1 MKGSIFYLNFKTDG
15 TGYIKISEP
24 VGMDASEFSLKQD
37 DKRLGR
43 DVLFAGGNAKLEFS
57 RLKHPEA
64 FNIIQRYFEMYGFES
79 DVDLIIDFGGT
90 GNMIIIGNLDFATA
104 ENNVLELFK
113 CDVILD
119 SKQAIIKRRN
129 EIKTDLFSS
138 LTLDN
143 DPITPV
149 LSSKIFLKAIPF
161 NKKSSW
167 NVGQTGSF
175 TASNL
180 LQPTAP
186 NFFYAF
192 NYLNRVIDSEISIT
206 QSFIQGFKLLTNTD
220 SPNTIKLSDYKYVT
234 AENNFPSVNVS
245 FENIMATFVRN
256 NPATTFN
263 VKAYYL
269 ISSDESFNYNNK
281 VLLINQ
287 NNPASININNSFQAS
302 LLRGQSIYFWIELR
316 LDSSL
321 GDNVTMSVTQPSG
334 DIKINVIEKSYD
346 TVIRGIRLID
356 AIRYNLASISGLNVS
371 FPMAESGG
379 YLYNQFIFNG
389 NLLRAIQTVPFYLTF
404 KMIQE
409 WFPELNLD
417 YEIES
422 NGTVF
427 IGSYEDFYPNREIAV
442 LTKTQ
447 FSNYNKTF
455 NEKFKVNELSFAYKN
470 YRSQKEADTENG
482 NDEVHGEAQFAIL
495 NEKVENQKEISVG
508 FYRSALLIEDNRR
521 KAMSTPKSTA
531 TQDDDKIA
539 VIDVYPSEL
548 IEETLIQRNE
558 NSFLQHSYDTVTGKL
573 ILRNDGS
580 FNFELLGIVVDA
592 FVPFI
597 ITAPQPNHG
606 TYFVDQVSSNYLVLT
621 PDFNPNNPASAAND
635 GQRFTN
641 YTYNIPVSTLAG
653 MNWSNEGFSLIEN
666 ITASDN
672 YYNLR
677 FTLKRNMVAGY
688 SDYLATCNLY
698 NQDEIKNT
706 FYKNNPNCVTVY
718 EGDSVREGDS
728 INPKNPILSP
738 YIHDLTFLTDF
749 GTYKD
754 IENKMRSSQRGFI
767 RCFDARGNVL
777 KVYPKEMKFQQS
789 FEVLGELSV
798 IGEEKLQP
806 QLINIGDVNPDFIT
820 INDEYMVTRV
830 IYEEKNDYF
839 YIKDQNGLLLYN
851 GVFFDRISINGAI
864 AESKAELIEWLNLL
878 T

>member
-143 DPITPV
+143 NEITPV
-149 LSSKIFLKAIPF
+149 NTSKILLKSVPTYTVSQWSQPNPKIVETGGIGGVTTRFFNHASRVDKSEIKNSLSFIPGFGNRRDFGYIEAIDTVQNGTLTIRNLTVKTREIASSYPLGQGSVAMYFFIGDANVEPSNYF
-161 NKKSSW
+161 N
-167 NVGQTGSF
+167 
-175 TASNL
+175 
-180 LQPTAP
+180 
-186 NFFYAF
+186 
-192 NYLNRVIDSEISIT
+192 NRVFYFPFFGTPENKEYEI
-206 QSFIQGFKLLTNTD
+206 
-220 SPNTIKLSDYKYVT
+220 
-234 AENNFPSVNVS
+234 NNGEFV
-245 FENIMATFVRN
+245 FENI
-256 NPATTFN
+256 
-263 VKAYYL
+263 
-269 ISSDESFNYNNK
+269 
-281 VLLINQ
+281 
-287 NNPASININNSFQAS
+287 NIN
-302 LLRGQSIYFWIELR
+302 RGQRLYLWFEAFTDTQNTTYILR
-316 LDSSL
+316 TTITSMEVEIKGSS
-321 GDNVTMSVTQPSG
+321 V
-334 DIKINVIEKSYD
+334 SYD
-346 TVIRGIRLID
+346 TVNPGIRLID
-356 AIRYNLASISGLNVS
+356 AIRYNVSSISGLNVN
-371 FPMAESGG
+371 FPMAQSGG

-422 NGTVF
+422 NGTVY
-427 IGSYEDFYPNREIAV
+427 IGSYEDFFPNREIAV

-455 NEKFKVNELSFAYKN
+455 NEKFKINELSFAYKN

-592 FVPFI
+592 FIPFI

-621 PDFNPNNPASAAND
+621 PNFNPNNPASAAND

-677 FTLKRNMVAGY
+677 FTLKRNLIAGY

-698 NQDEIKNT
+698 NKAEIKNT

-718 EGDSVREGDS
+718 EGNSVREGDS
-728 INPKNPILSP
+728 INPKSPILSP

-798 IGEEKLQP
+798 IGEENLQP
-806 QLINIGDVNPDFIT
+806 QLINIVDVNPDFIT
-820 INDEYMVTRV
+820 INEEYMVTRV

-864 AESKAELIEWLNLL
+864 AESKTQLIEWLNLL

>member
-15 TGYIKISEP
+15 AGYIKISEP

-64 FNIIQRYFEMYGFES
+64 FHIIQRYFEMYGFES

-143 DPITPV
+143 NAITPV
-149 LSSKIFLKAIPF
+149 NTSKILLKSVPTYTVSQWSQPNPQIVETGGIGGVTTRFFNHASRVDKSEIKNTLSFIPGFGNRRDFGYIEAIDTVQNGTLTIRNLTVKTREIASSYPLGQGSVAMYFFIGDANVEPTNYF
-161 NKKSSW
+161 N
-167 NVGQTGSF
+167 
-175 TASNL
+175 
-180 LQPTAP
+180 
-186 NFFYAF
+186 
-192 NYLNRVIDSEISIT
+192 NRVFYFPFFGT
-206 QSFIQGFKLLTNTD
+206 
-220 SPNTIKLSDYKYVT
+220 P
-234 AENNFPSVNVS
+234 ENYEQQINNREFV
-245 FENIMATFVRN
+245 FENI
-256 NPATTFN
+256 
-263 VKAYYL
+263 
-269 ISSDESFNYNNK
+269 
-281 VLLINQ
+281 
-287 NNPASININNSFQAS
+287 NIN
-302 LLRGQSIYFWIELR
+302 RGQRLYLWFEAFTDTQNTTYILR
-316 LDSSL
+316 TTITSMEVEIKGSS
-321 GDNVTMSVTQPSG
+321 V
-334 DIKINVIEKSYD
+334 SYD
-346 TVIRGIRLID
+346 TVNPGIRLID

-442 LTKTQ
+442 FTKTQ

-455 NEKFKVNELSFAYKN
+455 NEKFKINELSFAYKN

-539 VIDVYPSEL
+539 IIDVYPSEL
-548 IEETLIQRNE
+548 IEETLIERNE

-592 FVPFI
+592 FIPFI

-677 FTLKRNMVAGY
+677 FTLKRNIIAGY

-698 NQDEIKNT
+698 NQAEIKNT

-728 INPKNPILSP
+728 INPKSPILSP
-738 YIHDLTFLTDF
+738 YIHELTFLTDF

-798 IGEEKLQP
+798 IGEEKLQT
-806 QLINIGDVNPDFIT
+806 QLINIVNVNPDFIT

-864 AESKAELIEWLNLL
+864 SESKAELIEWLNLL